1 MKSTSL
7 LLLSFLFVFTLAFNT
22 SPDTRYDWDKHEDGE
37 ELEMSLKNEP
47 SVIFVVYCY
56 KNADGKEALK
66 LANDSLRTMLR
77 NDLEKHDEVVF
88 TEVDMSA
95 TNTKAETYNKLFGEK
110 MGINPALLDDGPIV
124 TVLNRGQGSWIHSN
138 IKADPA
144 AATDKT
150 KTVTPGKD
158 AHNEVLESV
167 EIFLKEAKDRA
178 QGGTGSVLG
187 SSEARRG
194 GGVSVGGSY

>member
-7 LLLSFLFVFTLAFNT
+7 LLLSLMLVSAYSFNIAT
-22 SPDTRYDWDKHEDGE
+22 DSRYSWEKHEDGK
-37 ELEMSLKNEP
+37 ELETSLVDEP
-47 SVIFVVYCY
+47 GLIFVVYFY

-66 LANDSLRTMLR
+66 KTNESLRTMLK

-95 TNTKAETYNKLFGEK
+95 SNPKAETYNRLFKDK

-138 IKADPA
+138 IKVDPA
-144 AATDKT
+144 ADKS

-178 QGGTGSVLG
+178 QGGTGNVLG
-187 SSEARRG
+187 SSEARRS